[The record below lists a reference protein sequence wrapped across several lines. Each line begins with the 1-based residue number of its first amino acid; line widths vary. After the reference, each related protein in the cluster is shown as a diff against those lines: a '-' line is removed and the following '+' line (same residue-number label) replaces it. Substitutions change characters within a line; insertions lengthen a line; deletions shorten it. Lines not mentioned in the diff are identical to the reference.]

1 MPVAR
6 LITAAISGSSTTAS
20 GAGRSVASLE
30 PRLDVGDQVADA
42 RGLLVLLRADGR
54 VLVGLELGQS
64 LHQSPDTS
72 TFTPSRRRRRAPAWS
87 IRSIALSGSTRS
99 DR

>member
-20 GAGRSVASLE
+20 GAG
-30 PRLDVGDQVADA
+30 PRGRLIETRLHLGDLVADA
-42 RGLLVLLRADGR
+42 RGLLVLLGTDGR
-54 VLVGLELGQS
+54 VLVGLEVGEAGD
-64 LHQSPDTS
+64 SPDTS

-87 IRSIALSGSTRS
+87 IRSMALSGRTRS
-99 DR
+99 GR